1 MLMDNVSFQL
11 HTATCINRSRALEEL
26 EAIFIICDRIVTKI
40 FAIQNFHSAL
50 SFKKHTGNI
59 GLTQVIL
66 SIFSEKKDTYIIN

>member
-1 MLMDNVSFQL
+1 MLMDNASFHL
-11 HTATCINRSRALEEL
+11 HTVTCINCSRALGEL

-50 SFKKHTGNI
+50 SLIKHTGNI